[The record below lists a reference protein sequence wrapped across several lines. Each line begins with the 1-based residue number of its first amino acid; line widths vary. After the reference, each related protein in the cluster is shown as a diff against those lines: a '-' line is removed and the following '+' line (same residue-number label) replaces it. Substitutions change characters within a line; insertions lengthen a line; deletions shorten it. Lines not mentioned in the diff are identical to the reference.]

1 MRKRFSDAK
10 AIEKEMT
17 EITLRLGQTSGNTA
31 SANSAAGAEQIK
43 WRIAAML
50 GFAGGFSF
58 LVIGLFISL
67 LGRFFESG
75 LTAAEM
81 SRVGTVLLVPAFPLM
96 FFGAHALD
104 KIYEEKRQR
113 AVKRTAFKEVK

>member
-1 MRKRFSDAK
+1 
-10 AIEKEMT
+10 MT
-17 EITLRLGQTSGNTA
+17 EITLQLGQIGRNKQL
-31 SANSAAGAEQIK
+31 ANSALNVSQMK
-43 WRIAAML
+43 WRITAML

-75 LTAAEM
+75 VPAAEM

-96 FFGAHALD
+96 FLGAHALD
-104 KIYEEKRQR
+104 KMHEEKRKR
-113 AVKRTAFKEVK
+113 TVARTAFKEVE

>member
-1 MRKRFSDAK
+1 MGKK
-10 AIEKEMT
+10 MT
-17 EITLRLGQTSGNTA
+17 EITLQIGTISGNRQ
-31 SANSAAGAEQIK
+31 SANSVSSADQMQ
-43 WRIAAML
+43 WRIAATF

-75 LTAAEM
+75 LTAIEM

-96 FFGAHALD
+96 FLGAHALD
-104 KIYEEKRQR
+104 KIYEEKRNR
-113 AVKRTAFKEVK
+113 TVKRTAFKEIK